1 MEKINRLLR
10 KHRGH
15 KAHSLEDK
23 SVDQILASSFDGVN
37 SGLQIAQNNANITS
51 NFYSQAGKP

>member
-10 KHRGH
+10 KHRRH
-15 KAHSLEDK
+15 KDK
-23 SVDQILASSFDGVN
+23 SVDQILASSFGGVN